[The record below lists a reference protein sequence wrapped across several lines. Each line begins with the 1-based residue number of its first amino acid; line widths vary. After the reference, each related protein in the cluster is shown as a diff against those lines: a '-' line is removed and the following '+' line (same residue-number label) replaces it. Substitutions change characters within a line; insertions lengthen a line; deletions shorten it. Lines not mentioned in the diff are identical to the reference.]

1 MKKFWEKIMNF
12 RFKGALFLTLIFVI
26 LLVFVLVFERNRE
39 VKLDEAGLDTFV
51 VWDIK
56 KDDVKKVTFNNDGEK
71 LVLNKQ
77 DDGSWKGKKE
87 IVKDNKTSTDYFK
100 VDSTK
105 LDPILDEMI
114 KIDATDKIE
123 NPNLKD
129 YGLESPKYSVSFVL
143 KNDKKKEMFIGDKNP
158 DGSQLYAKVADEDY
172 VFLAQTS
179 IKAKIQTKESD
190 LK

>member
-1 MKKFWEKIMNF
+1 MNF
-12 RFKGALFLTLIFVI
+12 RFKGALFLTLIFAI

-129 YGLESPKYSVSFVL
+129 YGLESPKYSVAFVL

-158 DGSQLYAKVADEDY
+158 DGSQLYAKVVDEDY

>member
-1 MKKFWEKIMNF
+1 MNF
-12 RFKGALFLTLIFVI
+12 RFKGAFILTLIFI
-26 LLVFVLVFERNRE
+26 LLLVFVLVFERNRE
-39 VKLDEAGLDTFV
+39 VKLDEAGQETFTV
-51 VWDIK
+51 LDIK
-56 KDDVKKVTFNNDGEK
+56 KDDVQKVTFNNDGEK

-87 IVKDNKTSTDYFK
+87 VMKDNKKSTDYFK

-114 KIDATDKIE
+114 KIEAAEKIE

-129 YGLESPKYSVSFVL
+129 YGLENAKYSAIFEL
-143 KNDKKKEMFIGDKNP
+143 KNNKKKELFVGDKNP
-158 DGSQLYAKVADEDY
+158 DGSSVYAKISDEDY